1 MANTAIWLLIL
12 AYVLI
17 GTLLVVVCIKSRLS
31 APYKASLILLTTSFY
46 FAVYLTVPKILG
58 WPVVRDAL
66 PNQFKLVSS
75 VIYEPNTAAGNLGVI
90 YVWAID
96 AQRAWKHSA
105 TPRSYALPYKK
116 ELHKKLAEAQ
126 NKIKKGL
133 GQLGEVTN
141 LQTGEISMKV
151 GAAQARDE
159 PVAINFYD
167 LPDPSMP
174 EK

>member
-1 MANTAIWLLIL
+1 
-12 AYVLI
+12 V
-17 GTLLVVVCIKSRLS
+17 
-31 APYKASLILLTTSFY
+31 LTTSFY
-46 FAVYLTVPKILG
+46 FVVYLTTPRILG

-75 VIYEPNTAAGNLGVI
+75 VIYEPNNAQGNRGAI

-96 AQRAWKHSA
+96 AQRAWKRTA
-105 TPRSYALPYKK
+105 TPRSYALPYEK
-116 ELHKKLAEAQ
+116 ELHQKLAEAQ

-141 LQTGEISMKV
+141 LETGKMSTEV
-151 GAAQARDE
+151 GAAQTRDE
-159 PVAINFYD
+159 SIAINFYD
-167 LPDPSMP
+167 LPDPSIP

>member
-1 MANTAIWLLIL
+1 VANTAIWLLIL

-17 GTLLVVVCIKSRLS
+17 GTLLVVACIRSKLS
-31 APYKASLILLTTSFY
+31 TPIKVSLIVLTTSFY
-46 FAVYLTVPKILG
+46 FVVYLTTPRILG

-75 VIYEPNTAAGNLGVI
+75 VIYEPNNAQGNRGAI

-96 AQRAWKHSA
+96 AQRAWKRTA
-105 TPRSYALPYKK
+105 TPRSYALPYEK
-116 ELHKKLAEAQ
+116 ELHQKLAEAQ

-141 LQTGEISMKV
+141 LETGKMSTEV
-151 GAAQARDE
+151 GAAQTRDE
-159 PVAINFYD
+159 SIAINFYD
-167 LPDPSMP
+167 LPDPSIP

>member
-1 MANTAIWLLIL
+1 MANTAVWLLIL

-17 GTLLVVVCIKSRLS
+17 GTLLVVVCIRSKLS
-31 APYKASLILLTTSFY
+31 APYKVSLILLTTSFY
-46 FAVYLTVPKILG
+46 FAVYLTMPKILG

-75 VIYEPNTAAGNLGVI
+75 VIYEPNNAQGNRGVI

-96 AQRAWKHSA
+96 AQIAWSHTA

-126 NKIKKGL
+126 NKIIKGI

-141 LQTGEISMKV
+141 LEKGGISTKV
-151 GAAQARDE
+151 GAAQTRDE
-159 PVAINFYD
+159 SIAINFYD
-167 LPDPSMP
+167 LPDPSIP